1 MKAINIILET
11 ALKNRLITLVIAGFL
26 LLFGIYSWI
35 NIKKEA
41 YSDIADTQV
50 RLVAKFPGKATLEVE
65 ERVTMPIERVL
76 HSTPNVIVRRSRTI
90 NGLVVFQFVFEEGTD
105 DYFAR
110 MRLMEKVR
118 DAVIPDEVEPTLA
131 PMSSPVGEV
140 YRYVVESTSGTH
152 TPMDLRTIQD
162 WIVIPKLLQVS
173 GIADVITF
181 GGLPKQFHVVTT
193 PDKLIR
199 YKVTVS
205 DVIEAIQRNNLNT
218 GGNFLLQGEQSLPI
232 RSLGAIRDP
241 KQIEDIVVKNVNGV
255 PVFIR
260 NIGSVEISHPIPSGI
275 LGYTIQND
283 KEGLI
288 DVDSAVQ
295 GLVAMRRWNEP
306 NAFGERVRAKV
317 DEINEKYMPDGT
329 RLRNTYDRAD
339 LVNYTLRT
347 VGKTLLEGI
356 AVVSL
361 VVFFFVR
368 SFRAAAVVVATI
380 PFALLFSF
388 SMMNSVGISAS
399 LLSLGAIDFGIVV
412 DSTVVMV
419 ENIMR
424 RYQEATP
431 VEKAKGI
438 LKFTY
443 ECASEVGTEILFAI
457 LIIILAYLPI
467 FSFERIEGRLFK
479 PMAFTLSFA
488 IFGALLFTM
497 TVVPVAMSFFY
508 KRYFDGD
515 EKERVGG
522 PNPTYDWIEAKYEK
536 IVLYLV
542 ARSKK
547 VVTIAFSTVGALLV
561 AGVMALG
568 TEFLPSL
575 DEGGFTLRLYFPVG
589 ISLPEAKK
597 FIPKV
602 RKIIYTNE
610 QVNVILSQYGRNDD
624 GTDPLPPNRLE
635 VYVGLKDYNQWKE
648 HITKEQLLLR
658 MRDNLEAGLPGVRVS
673 FSQPIMDNLS
683 EAIMGTI
690 ADLAVFVAG
699 QDLTE
704 MRRISKEIVE
714 IISTMKGASEFGI
727 EQEAPAPQLVIR
739 IKREKAAR
747 YGINVDDIQKVIVAA
762 VGMEPVSNLY
772 EGPMDTP
779 PKDRAVFGI
788 AVRFSKDYR
797 ESAREIASI
806 PIISPTGERLPLS
819 ELAEITQEDAP
830 TMIFRQDGK
839 RTITVRTNVRGRDQ
853 GGFVNELRKRVTK
866 EVKIPEGYEVKYGG
880 QYENLARVGKQLAIV
895 IPLTIG
901 IIFTL
906 LYLLY
911 RDLKSVAIALSCIP
925 LSLLGGIY
933 ALLARGYYFNVSAGV
948 GFISLFGIATMAGI
962 LFVSKAN
969 HMLRDNPRMT
979 IRDASIY
986 SAVTQL
992 RPRLMTMLLAML
1004 GLIPA
1009 TLGTGVGS
1017 DVQRPLATV
1026 MVGGLA
1032 SALLLVLTVMPSL
1045 YILIMG
1051 EGPKKQ
1057 KTKVKKD
1064 LGYDPNEIWSDQV
1077 HTSEHNHLSETEK
1090 QHFLHL
1096 DDEAEDEE
1104 PTTNKKK
1111 KTTSSTKK
1119 KK

>member
-1 MKAINIILET
+1 MKFMNTIIDV
-11 ALKNRLITLVIAGFL
+11 ALKHRLVTLVVAGL
-26 LLFGIYSWI
+26 ALILGIWSWI
-35 NIKKEA
+35 AIRKEA

-118 DAVIPDEVEPTLA
+118 DAVIPAEVQPTLA

-140 YRYVVESTSGTH
+140 FRYVVESVNGNH
-152 TPMDLRTIQD
+152 TAMELRTIQD
-162 WIVIPKLLQVS
+162 WIVIPKMLQVS
-173 GIADVITF
+173 GIADVVTF
-181 GGLPKQFHVVTT
+181 GGLPKQFHVVMT

-199 YKVTVS
+199 YKVTVA
-205 DVIEAIQRNNLNT
+205 DVIQAIQDNNLNT

-232 RSLGAIRDP
+232 RSLGSIRDP
-241 KQIEDIVVKNVNGV
+241 KNIEDIVIKTVNGV
-255 PVFIR
+255 PVFVKD
-260 NIGSVEISHPIPSGI
+260 IGSVEVSHPIPSGV
-275 LGYTIQND
+275 LGYTVQND
-283 KEGLI
+283 EEGLI

-295 GLVAMRRWNEP
+295 GLVAMRRWVEP

-317 DEINEKYMPDGT
+317 KEINEKYMPEGT
-329 RLRNTYDRAD
+329 RLRTTYDRGD

-347 VGKTLLEGI
+347 VGTTLIEGI

-361 VVFFFVR
+361 VVFFFIG
-368 SFRAAAVVVATI
+368 SFRSSVVVVATI

-388 SMMNSVGISAS
+388 TLMNTSGISAS
-399 LLSLGAIDFGIVV
+399 LLSLGAVDFGIVV
-412 DSTVVMV
+412 DSAVVMV

-424 RYQEATP
+424 RYKNATP
-431 VEKAKGI
+431 EEKRKGI
-438 LKFTY
+438 IPFTY
-443 ECASEVGTEILFAI
+443 ECATEVGTEILFAI
-457 LIIILAYLPI
+457 MIIILAYLPI

-497 TVVPVAMSFFY
+497 TVVPVLMSFFFR
-508 KRYFDGD
+508 KYF
-515 EKERVGG
+515 ESSNPG
-522 PNPTYDWIEAKYEK
+522 PIEWHNPVYHWLEAKYEK
-536 IVLYLV
+536 IVHYLV
-542 ARSKK
+542 DRSKR
-547 VVTIAFSTVGALLV
+547 VVTIAFTAVGGLLTI
-561 AGVMALG
+561 GILSLG

-597 FIPKV
+597 FVPKV
-602 RKIIYTNE
+602 RQIIYKNE
-610 QVNVILSQYGRNDD
+610 QVNMILSQYGRNDD

-635 VYVGLKDYNQWKE
+635 VYVGLKDYSKWKE
-648 HITKEQLLLR
+648 RITKEQLLLR
-658 MRDNLEAGLPGVRVS
+658 MRDNLESGLPGVRVS

-690 ADLAVFVAG
+690 ADLAVFISG
-699 QDLTE
+699 KDLHI
-704 MRRISKEIVE
+704 MRDLAEQVVHIV
-714 IISTMKGASEFGI
+714 STMKGASEYGI

-739 IKREKAAR
+739 IKREVAAR
-747 YGINVDDIQKVIVAA
+747 YGINVSDIQNVIEAA
-762 VGMEPVSNLY
+762 VGMEPISNVY
-772 EGPMDTP
+772 EGPMDNP
-779 PKDRAVFGI
+779 PKERALFGI
-788 AVRFSKDYR
+788 AVRFNKNYR
-797 ESAREIASI
+797 ESSKEIANI
-806 PIISPTGERLPLS
+806 PIISPKGERIPLS
-819 ELAEITQEDAP
+819 ELADITEEDSP

-839 RTITVRTNVRGRDQ
+839 RTITVRLNVRGRDQ
-853 GGFVNELRKRVTK
+853 GGFVNELRERVSK
-866 EVKIPEGYEVKYGG
+866 EVKFPEGYEVKYGG

-895 IPLTIG
+895 IPLTVG
-901 IIFTL
+901 IIFGL
-906 LYLLY
+906 LFLLY
-911 RDLKSVAIALSCIP
+911 RDLRSVIVALSCIP

-969 HMLRDNPRMT
+969 HLLRDHPELSVT
-979 IRDASIY
+979 DASIQ

-992 RPRLMTMLLAML
+992 RPRLMTMLLALL
-1004 GLIPA
+1004 GLLPA
-1009 TLGTGVGS
+1009 TIATGVGS

-1045 YILIMG
+1045 YILVMKG
-1051 EGPKKQ
+1051 RGNTAGVKLKGNSLSLHPEAYVSLYDDPEEETSAAAKSGYARGSKGRKGKKL
-1057 KTKVKKD
+1057 VKR
-1064 LGYDPNEIWSDQV
+1064 
-1077 HTSEHNHLSETEK
+1077 
-1090 QHFLHL
+1090 
-1096 DDEAEDEE
+1096 
-1104 PTTNKKK
+1104 
-1111 KTTSSTKK
+1111 
-1119 KK
+1119 

>member
-1 MKAINIILET
+1 MKFINLIIESSLRF
-11 ALKNRLITLVIAGFL
+11 KFITLAMSVLAL
-26 LLFGIYSWI
+26 LLGVWSWVHI
-35 NIKKEA
+35 RKEA

-50 RLVAKFPGKATLEVE
+50 RIVAKFPGKATLEVE

-118 DAVIPDEVEPTLA
+118 DAVIPEEVSPTLA

-140 YRYVVESTSGTH
+140 YRYVVESVDGTK
-152 TPMDLRTIQD
+152 TPMELRTIQD

-173 GIADVITF
+173 GIADVVTF
-181 GGLPKQFHVVTT
+181 GGLPKQYHVVTS

-199 YKVTVS
+199 YKVTVA
-205 DVIEAIQRNNLNT
+205 DVIEAIQDNNLNT

-232 RSLGAIRDP
+232 RSLGSIRSPQD
-241 KQIEDIVVKNVNGV
+241 IEDIVVKTVNGV
-255 PVFIR
+255 PVFVKDV
-260 NIGSVEISHPIPSGI
+260 GTVEISHPIPSGV
-275 LGYTIQND
+275 LGYTVQND
-283 KEGLI
+283 VEGLI
-288 DVDSAVQ
+288 DVDSSVQ
-295 GLVAMRRWNEP
+295 GLVAMRRWVEP

-317 DEINEKYMPDGT
+317 LEINEKYMPDGT

-347 VGKTLLEGI
+347 VGTTLIEGI
-356 AVVSL
+356 GVVSL
-361 VVFFFVR
+361 VVIFFIG
-368 SFRAAAVVVATI
+368 SFRASVVVVATI

-388 SMMNSVGISAS
+388 TVMNASGISAS
-399 LLSLGAIDFGIVV
+399 LLSLGAVDFGIVV
-412 DSTVVMV
+412 DSAVVMV

-424 RYQEATP
+424 RYKEASP
-431 VEKAKGI
+431 EDKQKGI
-438 LKFTY
+438 VRFTY
-443 ECASEVGTEILFAI
+443 ECATEVGTEILFAI
-457 LIIILAYLPI
+457 MIIILAYLPI

-497 TVVPVAMSFFY
+497 TVVPVLMAFLFR
-508 KRYFDGD
+508 KFFDGQTNKPI
-515 EKERVGG
+515 EWH
-522 PNPTYDWIEAKYEK
+522 NPFYHWVEAKYEK
-536 IVLYLV
+536 IVHYLV
-542 ARSKK
+542 DRSKR
-547 VVTIAFSTVGALLV
+547 VVTIAFTAVGGLLV
-561 AGVMALG
+561 IGAMSLG

-597 FIPKV
+597 FVPQV
-602 RKIIYTNE
+602 RQIIYKNE
-610 QVNVILSQYGRNDD
+610 QVNMILSQYGRNDD

-635 VYVGLKDYNQWKE
+635 VYVGLKDYKQWKE
-648 HITKEQLLLR
+648 RITKEQLLIR
-658 MRDNLEAGLPGVRVS
+658 MRDNLESGLPGVRVS

-690 ADLAVFVAG
+690 ADLAVFVSG
-699 QDLTE
+699 QDLKV
-704 MRRISKEIVE
+704 MRHLSEQILEIVA
-714 IISTMKGASEFGI
+714 SMKGASEYGI

-739 IKREKAAR
+739 IKRAVAAR
-747 YGINVDDIQKVIVAA
+747 YGINVEDVQKVIEAA
-762 VGMEPVSNLY
+762 VGMEPISYLY
-772 EGPMDTP
+772 EGPMDNP
-779 PKDRAVFGI
+779 PKERALFGI

-797 ESAREIASI
+797 QSAREIANI
-806 PIISPTGERLPLS
+806 PIISPKGERIPLS
-819 ELAEITQEDAP
+819 QIADITQEDSP

-839 RTITVRTNVRGRDQ
+839 RTLTVRLNVRGRDQ
-853 GGFVNELRKRVTK
+853 GGFVSELRERVNK
-866 EVKIPEGYEVKYGG
+866 EIQFPEGYEIKYGG

-901 IIFTL
+901 IIFGL
-906 LYLLY
+906 LFMLY
-911 RDLKSVAIALSCIP
+911 RDLRSVMVALSCIP

-933 ALLARGYYFNVSAGV
+933 ALLGRGYYFNVSAGV

-969 HMLRDNPRMT
+969 HLLRDNPSMSVKE
-979 IRDASIY
+979 ASVH

-1009 TLGTGVGS
+1009 TIATGVGS

-1032 SALLLVLTVMPSL
+1032 SALLLILTVMPSL
-1045 YILIMG
+1045 YILVLG
-1051 EGPKKQ
+1051 GGSKKESSSGS
-1057 KTKVKKD
+1057 KSETFALHPEAYVSLYDEEDIEDASPAHRNGSKKVKKKV
-1064 LGYDPNEIWSDQV
+1064 L
-1077 HTSEHNHLSETEK
+1077 
-1090 QHFLHL
+1090 
-1096 DDEAEDEE
+1096 A
-1104 PTTNKKK
+1104 KKK
-1111 KTTSSTKK
+1111 R
-1119 KK
+1119 